1 MKVKKILVSIMS
13 LLMVVIMINPI
24 EAASY
29 NKFTINA
36 VQPENQIDKSVGY
49 FDLWVDSKTK
59 QTLEVD
65 VFNNGDE
72 PMEAKMLLV
81 NGSTGNNAT
90 KQFNVQ
96 KDIDESMQHP
106 ITDYVSLREETMVV
120 KPKSKETVHLD
131 VDLKDASFDGVIMGG
146 ITVVANEVDKNDKK
160 GNDGE
165 IALDNQIAYTLA
177 VQMRMNDKE
186 IDSNLNYIKTD
197 YTVVDMQ
204 PKFTSKIQNDQAVLL
219 NNVSIKGDVRH
230 KDSNKVVGTVNRD
243 NGGILPNTN
252 FDVVYDLLED
262 NIESGMYMVDLE
274 ITDGKDTWHWQESID
289 VTNELIDTA
298 TNEKVDFK
306 DKSKSKFFMII
317 LGILILIILILLFI
331 ILKRRKKDKDEN
343 RDQ

>member
-1 MKVKKILVSIMS
+1 MKVKRILVSIMS
-13 LLMVVIMINPI
+13 LLIVVVMVNPI

-49 FDLWVDSKTK
+49 FDLRVDSETK
-59 QTLEVD
+59 QTLEVE
-65 VFNNGDE
+65 VFNNGNE

-90 KQFNVQ
+90 KQFNIQ
-96 KDIDESMQHP
+96 TDIDESMQHP
-106 ITDYVSLREETMVV
+106 ITDFVSLREETMVV

-146 ITVVANEVDKNDKK
+146 ITVVANEVNMNDKK

-177 VQMRMNDKE
+177 VQMRMSDIE
-186 IDSNLNYIKTD
+186 IDSNLNYLKTD

-204 PKFTSKIQNDQAVLL
+204 PKFTSNIQNDQAVLL
-219 NNVSIKGDVRH
+219 NNISIKGDVRY

-252 FDVVYDLLED
+252 FDVVYDLSED
-262 NIESGMYMVDLE
+262 SVESGVYVVDLK
-274 ITDGKDTWHWQESID
+274 ITDGKDTWHWQETID
-289 VTNELIDTA
+289 VTNEQIDSA
-298 TNEKVDFK
+298 TNEKIDFK
-306 DKSKSKFFMII
+306 DKSKSKFYIII

-331 ILKRRKKDKDEN
+331 ILKRRKKDEDEST
-343 RDQ
+343 DK